1 MSLACFKKVW
11 NFLTNKNV
19 YFLIRTT
26 YKVFVVIL
34 KYVFKNI
41 ICLYLNKLDIII
53 VV

>member
-26 YKVFVVIL
+26 YKASYRLRCNFKICIQ
-34 KYVFKNI
+34 KYYMFIFK
-41 ICLYLNKLDIII
+41 
-53 VV
+53 